1 MLQRRGVDDLKKLPY
16 FPYRDDGTV
25 IWNVIQEFA
34 KDYVNMY
41 VISFTP
47 SNSEGIFLMPKSHLL
62 SGIIIH
68 VILYMTKNYR
78 ILQMSC
84 QLMELVQL
92 VAWAW

>member
-1 MLQRRGVDDLKKLPY
+1 MTELLSGMLSRNLRKITSTCMIFL
-16 FPYRDDGTV
+16 
-25 IWNVIQEFA
+25 
-34 KDYVNMY
+34 
-41 VISFTP
+41 FTP
-47 SNSEGIFLMPKSHLL
+47 GNSEGNSEGIFLMPKSHLL
-62 SGIIIH
+62 SGIIIIH